1 MKTFILSF
9 SLFIFGIA
17 LFTNQS
23 FHGGVWGT
31 LHNKSVKPKVEI
43 SNVRLNGSDLTFEV
57 YRTEGVDV
65 YGSFLIGIQIIGPNN
80 QVIKSLSVENLSKF
94 PLERIKNQY
103 VTKVKPGKHSLII
116 PLGAKADLAIDVRG
130 LNISNK
136 DTLKLIDVSGIEW
149 TAKIQ

>member
-23 FHGGVWGT
+23 FHGGVWGP
-31 LHNKSVKPKVEI
+31 LHNKSVKPQIEI
-43 SNVRLNGSDLTFEV
+43 SNVRINNSDLTFEV

-65 YGSFLIGIQIIGPNN
+65 YGSFLIGIQIIAPNG
-80 QVIKSLSVENLSKF
+80 QIIKSWNNDDLSKITF
-94 PLERIKNQY
+94 GRIKNKY

-116 PLGAKADLAIDVRG
+116 PLGAKA
-130 LNISNK
+130 NISIDIKGLHLSNN